1 MVILENSQS
10 GRPYVLLLP
19 LLEGPVRASIQCGHE
34 DNVDLY
40 VESGSSEVARA
51 PFRRSI
57 MHVHAGEDPFMLSRK
72 VLKFGEITSAWCT
85 P

>member
-51 PFRRSI
+51 PFRSI
-57 MHVHAGEDPFMLSRK
+57 MHVYAVEDPFMLSRK
-72 VLKFGEITSAWCT
+72 VLKFREITSARCT